1 MGVFLAR
8 LGIPAQAR
16 AASPMTRFAYV
27 RTRFGGKRRDF
38 ELPRDTD
45 AFRAWIAERR
55 ASATSLAIF
64 DRHRDIVLAYLSRMA
79 AVNDQDLYQQITWS
93 DSGAPVSVE
102 HHPLHGMT
110 RDDCW
115 DGQGGCRDDEGWLS
129 G

>member
-1 MGVFLAR
+1 
-8 LGIPAQAR
+8 
-16 AASPMTRFAYV
+16 MTRFACV

-45 AFRAWIAERR
+45 TFKRWIAERR

-79 AVNDQDLYQQITWS
+79 AVNDQDLYQLIIWS

-102 HHPLHGMT
+102 HHPLHGT
-110 RDDCW
+110 LRSARSPNH
-115 DGQGGCRDDEGWLS
+115 GRPAP
-129 G
+129 